1 MTDHQSAPRSIPELR
16 RQLQSSRDALFGDYH
31 DPEEAANLLEADAQ
45 LVDHFL
51 IERWRELGIDPQ
63 AALIAV
69 GGYGRG
75 QLFPCSDI
83 DLLILL
89 PDDASDPTLQKVESF
104 IGLLW
109 DLGLEV
115 GHSVRTLQDCL
126 DEGARDITVQTT
138 LLETRL
144 LAGSG
149 PAYSEL
155 SEAVFS
161 RLDPRAFF
169 EAKLLEQQQRHERYQ
184 GSVNKLEPNV
194 KEAPGGLRDLHLV
207 LWLARACGLEGDW
220 NSLHRAGLLTGQEQ
234 RKLKRAEKMLWSFR
248 IALHLTAKRREDRI
262 LFDYQNALANRFG
275 YADNGANRASEQL
288 MAVYYLSARIV
299 AQLQPLLI
307 QAFRSKLYGKTELT
321 TQPINERFV
330 ARGNLLE
337 IAHATVYEDTP
348 SAILETFLV
357 LQQQPQLTSI
367 GEDTLRALWHARPR
381 INGAFR
387 RDPVNKALFMEIVR
401 QPWGTTR
408 VMRRMNQYGVLGR
421 YIPAFGKI
429 VGRMQHDLFH
439 VYTVDEHILMVL
451 RNLRRFATPAFNH
464 EYPICS
470 QLIEAFDRPEVLYL
484 GALFHDI
491 GKGRGGDHSQLG
503 KVDARDFCVSH
514 GLSKDDTDMV
524 AWLVEQH
531 LTMSSVAQKQDVYD
545 PETVADFAQI
555 VRDERHL
562 IALYLLTVADIRGT
576 SPKVWNAWKA
586 KLLDDLFRATRR
598 YLTGETLNTTD
609 ALDERR
615 QEAESLMRRHG
626 LRDDAHRPFWKT
638 LDPVYFLRHDASEI
652 AWQGRVLWGRFD
664 KDDIVVRAR
673 PAEAD
678 EGLQVLVYC
687 PDRPDL
693 FARICAFFE
702 RTGYSIFDA
711 KIYTTLK
718 GYALDSFYVHTADEG
733 DIEYRDLVGYIEY
746 ELAQLIGRD
755 DPIPPPL
762 SGRLSRVLK
771 HFPLPPQVLIRQDD
785 KQKLHI
791 LSLVA
796 GDRPGL
802 LSRIARVLSKHAVAI
817 HSAKIMTLGER
828 AEDTFTISGAA
839 LGDAKSLVRLEAD
852 LMETLRV

>member
-1 MTDHQSAPRSIPELR
+1 MNAPFPIADLR
-16 RQLQSSRDALFGDYH
+16 RQLQAARAAVHHDYH
-31 DPEEAANLLEADAQ
+31 DPEHALPLLEQEAR
-45 LVDHFL
+45 LVDDFL
-51 IERWRELGIDPQ
+51 AQRWQELDMEAG
-63 AALIAV
+63 AALVAV

-83 DLLILL
+83 DLLLLL
-89 PDDASDPTLQKVESF
+89 PEGAAQTTLDKVESF

-115 GHSVRTLQDCL
+115 GHSVRTLAECL
-126 DEGARDITVQTT
+126 EEAGRDITVQTT

-144 LAGSG
+144 LAGSEL
-149 PAYSEL
+149 AYAEL
-155 SEAVFS
+155 VEAVFKQ
-161 RLDPRAFF
+161 LDPRSFF
-169 EAKLLEQQQRHERYQ
+169 EAKLLEQQQRHDRYQ

-207 LWLARACGLEGDW
+207 LWLARACHLGQDW
-220 NSLHRAGLLTGQEQ
+220 NSLHKAGLLTGQEM
-234 RKLKRAEKMLWSFR
+234 RKLKRAEQMLCSFR
-248 IALHLTAKRREDRI
+248 IALHLSAGRREDRI
-262 LFDYQNALANRFG
+262 LFDFQNTLAKRFG
-275 YADNGANRASEQL
+275 YEDTEANRASEQL

-307 QAFRSKLYGKTELT
+307 QAFRKQLYGD
-321 TQPINERFV
+321 TQLEPRVLNERFV
-330 ARGNLLE
+330 ARGALLQ
-337 IAHATVYEDTP
+337 IAHPEVYEQQP
-348 SAILETFLV
+348 SAILETFLL
-357 LQQQPQLTSI
+357 LQQHPELTAI
-367 GEDTLRALWHARPR
+367 GASTLRAMWHARPH
-381 INGAFR
+381 INAAFR
-387 RDPVNKALFMEIVR
+387 RDPVNKALFMQIVR
-401 QPWGTTR
+401 QPFGTTR

-464 EYPICS
+464 EYPVCS
-470 QLIEAFDRPEVLYL
+470 LLIEAFERPEVLYL

-503 KVDARDFCVSH
+503 KVDAREFCEGH
-514 GLSKDDTDMV
+514 GLDEADTEMV

-545 PETVADFAQI
+545 PDTVASFAQL
-555 VRDERHL
+555 VGDERHL

-576 SPKVWNAWKA
+576 SPKVWNAWKS
-586 KLLDDLFRATRR
+586 KLLEDLFRATRR
-598 YLTGETLNTTD
+598 YLNGGAQNTSD

-615 QEAESLMRRHG
+615 EEALRLMRLHG
-626 LRDDAHRPFWKT
+626 LRDDAHQPLWKT
-638 LDPVYFLRHDASEI
+638 LDAVYFLRHDASEI
-652 AWQGRVLWGRFD
+652 AWHGRILWGRFD
-664 KDDIVVRAR
+664 KDEVVVRAR
-673 PAEAD
+673 PSESE

-687 PDRPDL
+687 PDQPEL

-702 RTGYSIFDA
+702 RAGYSIFDA

-718 GYALDSFYVHTADEG
+718 GYALDSFYVDIADGREA
-733 DIEYRDLVGYIEY
+733 EYRDLIGYIEF
-746 ELAQLIGRD
+746 ELAQLLKQAG
-755 DPIPPPL
+755 PLPAPL
-762 SGRLSRVLK
+762 SGRLSRALK
-771 HFPLPPQVLIRQDD
+771 HFPLPPQLLIREDD

-802 LSRIARVLSKHAVAI
+802 LSRIARVLSAHGVEI

-828 AEDTFTISGAA
+828 AEDTFTISGPA
-839 LGDAKSLVRLEAD
+839 LADPKSMVRLEAD
-852 LMETLRV
+852 LLETMRI